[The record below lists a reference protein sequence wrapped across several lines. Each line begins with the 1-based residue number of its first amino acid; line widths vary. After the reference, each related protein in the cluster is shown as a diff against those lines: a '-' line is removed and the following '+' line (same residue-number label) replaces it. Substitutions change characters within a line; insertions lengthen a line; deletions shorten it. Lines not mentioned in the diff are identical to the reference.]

1 MFVLTSSYT
10 ASLSSL
16 LTVQKLRSDRD
27 IEWLKQNNLSVGC
40 ANASTFVKDYL
51 VQVHNFPLHQVVY
64 IQDEHELVDKFKNK
78 KISAFIVESPYEKA
92 LLNKH
97 CKGYTAT
104 TAASKFGGMGFVS
117 AYNFFFGM
125 FTFIKC
131 FAFILFFSFLIT
143 KISLFQS
150 ATFLFLF

>member
-40 ANASTFVKDYL
+40 ENTSTFIKDYL
-51 VQVHNFPLHQVVY
+51 VHVYNFPRQQVVDV
-64 IQDEHELVDKFKNK
+64 QDVHDLVDKFKNK
-78 KISAFIVESPYEKA
+78 KISALLLESPYEKVFM
-92 LLNKH
+92 NKN
-97 CKGYTAT
+97 CKDYTTT
-104 TAASKFGGMGFVS
+104 TAAYKFGGMGFVS

-125 FTFIKC
+125 FTFT
-131 FAFILFFSFLIT
+131 F
-143 KISLFQS
+143 
-150 ATFLFLF
+150 FLFLFIFNYKKFTFSI